1 MAMYLVRRLLQAAL
15 VLWAAYTASFLVL
28 YLLPGDP
35 VDIMLSG
42 GQPGGVSTPTPEQIA
57 QVKAEYGFD
66 KPLIG
71 QYLTLL
77 GDALRGDFGNSMQT
91 RQPVLRSILDALP
104 ATLQLAAAAMAIALA
119 LGVGLAVIIGY
130 TGSARLR
137 EALLSLPSI
146 GISIPSF
153 WVGLLLLQ
161 LFSFRWPL
169 FPAAGNEGFSALVLP
184 AITLSIPISAIF
196 AQVLSKSVL
205 VTLDQPFVET
215 ARAKGAARTRVLFRH
230 VLRPA
235 SLPAVTLVGLMVG
248 ALLSGAVVVEVVFSR
263 TGLGQLTANS
273 VGTKDIP
280 VIQGIVVF
288 VALIY
293 VLSNIVVD
301 LVYPL
306 LDPRI
311 SLRRTRALRLSADD
325 ADGDGRSAED
335 AASDTAAARR
345 A

>member
-1 MAMYLVRRLLQAAL
+1 MTQYVVRRLLQAA
-15 VLWAAYTASFLVL
+15 VVMWAAYTASFLVL

-35 VDIMLSG
+35 VEIMLSG
-42 GQPGGVSTPTPEQIA
+42 GQPGGITTATPEQIA
-57 QVKAEYGFD
+57 EVRAEYGFD
-66 KPLIG
+66 KPLLG
-71 QYLTLL
+71 QYFTLL

-91 RQPVLRSILDALP
+91 RQPVVDTILDALP
-104 ATLQLAAAAMAIALA
+104 ATLELAAAAMVIALLAGTALA
-119 LGVGLAVIIGY
+119 LVVGY
-130 TGSARLR
+130 TGSSRLR
-137 EALLSLPSI
+137 EALLAIPSI
-146 GISIPSF
+146 GISVPGF

-169 FPAAGNEGFSALVLP
+169 FPASGNEGLSSLVLP
-184 AITLSIPISAIF
+184 AITLSIPVAAVF

-205 VTLDQPFVET
+205 ATIDQPFVET

-235 SLPAVTLVGLMVG
+235 SLPSITLIGLMVG

-273 VGTKDIP
+273 VNTKDIP

-293 VLSNIVVD
+293 VLANIVVD

-306 LDPRI
+306 IDPRI
-311 SLRRTRALRLSADD
+311 SLRRARAVR
-325 ADGDGRSAED
+325 ADGNDKADKDG
-335 AASDTAAARR
+335 AAATDVAVTRDG
-345 A
+345 AL

>member
-1 MAMYLVRRLLQAAL
+1 MTRYLVRRLLQAAL

-42 GQPGGVSTPTPEQIA
+42 GQPGGVSTASPEQIA
-57 QVKAEYGFD
+57 AVKAEYGFD
-66 KPLIG
+66 KPLIS
-71 QYLTLL
+71 QYVTLL
-77 GDALRGDFGNSMQT
+77 SHALRGDFGNSMQT
-91 RQPVLRSILDALP
+91 RQPVVRSILDALP
-104 ATLQLAAAAMAIALA
+104 ATLQLAAAAMLIALV
-119 LGVGLAVIIGY
+119 LGTGLALIVGY
-130 TGSARLR
+130 TGSSRLR
-137 EALLSLPSI
+137 EILLSLPSV
-146 GISIPSF
+146 GIAVPSF
-153 WVGLLLLQ
+153 WVGLLLIQ
-161 LFSFRWPL
+161 QFSFRWTI
-169 FPAAGNEGFSALVLP
+169 FPAGGNQGLSALVLP
-184 AITLSIPISAIF
+184 AITLSLPVAAIF

-205 VTLDQPFVET
+205 NTLDLPFVET

-235 SLPAVTLVGLMVG
+235 SLPAVTLIGLMVG
-248 ALLSGAVVVEVVFSR
+248 ALLSGTVVVEVVFSR

-273 VGTKDIP
+273 VNTKDIP

-288 VALIY
+288 VAVIY

-311 SLRRTRALRLSADD
+311 SLRPKV
-325 ADGDGRSAED
+325 EVK
-335 AASDTAAARR
+335 
-345 A
+345 